1 MEEKCKMFNRDRYM
15 EEYDVHIELNFTLR
29 DDDITALDDSG

>member
-1 MEEKCKMFNRDRYM
+1 MEEKCKMFNRDRYI

-29 DDDITALDDSG
+29 DDDITALDDS